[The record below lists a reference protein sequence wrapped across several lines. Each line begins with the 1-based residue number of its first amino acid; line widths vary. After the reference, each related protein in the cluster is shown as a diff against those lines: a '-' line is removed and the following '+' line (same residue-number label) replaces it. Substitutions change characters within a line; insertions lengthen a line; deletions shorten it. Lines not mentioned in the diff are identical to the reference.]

1 MDIPLQQRR
10 MRKQGASSMRKL
22 CITVLILIGAVLLT
36 GCGGQPAE
44 TLPTLAATPS
54 TLQEVTATTVSITA
68 PTPTQLQRATLP
80 PTWTSSPEPTETFI
94 PQTNTAIPT
103 SKPIATLEVCATFV
117 VDRERSP
124 GTFLVGQPLQVYW
137 SNVQGASRYRIVI
150 LDEFGTEIFAGY
162 AVEATYTF
170 AADQFEA
177 GKRYIWTVY
186 PEDVLRQQMC
196 IGISG
201 ELSPG

>member
-1 MDIPLQQRR
+1 
-10 MRKQGASSMRKL
+10 MRKNDLFVVM
-22 CITVLILIGAVLLT
+22 LISIAFIA
-36 GCGGQPAE
+36 GCTGQPTE
-44 TLPTLAATPS
+44 VLPTLAATP
-54 TLQEVTATTVSITA
+54 LAVQEATAITVSTAA
-68 PTPTQLQRATLP
+68 PTPTPLQRATLP
-80 PTWTSSPEPTETFI
+80 PTWTSSPEPSQTPI
-94 PQTNTAIPT
+94 PPTNTPIPT
-103 SKPIATLEVCATFV
+103 VKPVSTLVVCATFV

-124 GTFLVGQPLQVYW
+124 GTFVVGQPLQVYW
-137 SNVQGASRYRIVI
+137 STVEGASRYRIVI

-162 AVEATYTF
+162 AVDATFTF

-186 PEDVLRQQMC
+186 PEDALRQQMC